1 MGIEEL
7 GVYNKALAFLN
18 KIWEIIIPLSYFE
31 KNTIGNQICRSAD
44 SISANIADGFGRYY
58 YKDSKLFYYYARG
71 SVFETKD
78 WLHKLKDRNI
88 INEITYTMLID
99 ELNSIGKMLN
109 NYIKSIGKLNQTT
122 TNDQ

>member
-7 GVYNKALAFLN
+7 EVYNKALAFSN

-44 SISANIADGFGRYY
+44 SISANIAEGFGRYY

-88 INEITYTMLID
+88 INEITYAMLID

>member
-1 MGIEEL
+1 M
-7 GVYNKALAFLN
+7 YNKALAFLN

>member
-7 GVYNKALAFLN
+7 EVYNKALAFSN

-44 SISANIADGFGRYY
+44 SISANIAEGFGRYY

-88 INEITYTMLID
+88 INEIKYVMLID

-109 NYIKSIGKLNQTT
+109 NYIKSIGKLNQTS

>member
-7 GVYNKALAFLN
+7 EVYNKALAFSN

-44 SISANIADGFGRYY
+44 SISANIAEGFGRYY

-88 INEITYTMLID
+88 INEIKYVMLID

>member
-109 NYIKSIGKLNQTT
+109 NYIKSIGKLNQNT

>member
-88 INEITYTMLID
+88 INEITYAMLID

-109 NYIKSIGKLNQTT
+109 NYIKSIGKLNQNT

>member
-44 SISANIADGFGRYY
+44 SISANIAEGFGRYY

>member
-44 SISANIADGFGRYY
+44 SISANIAEGFGRYY

-88 INEITYTMLID
+88 INEITYAMLID

-109 NYIKSIGKLNQTT
+109 NYIKSIGKLNQNT

>member
-44 SISANIADGFGRYY
+44 SISANIAEGFGRYY

-109 NYIKSIGKLNQTT
+109 NYIKSIGKLNQNT